1 MCQNRPKIRME
12 LTQPAPDLGRLK
24 ENETFC
30 IDTGQN
36 IMYCSLHRHPAG
48 GVKSM
53 SDAQIAT
60 LIFAAPFLA
69 LCAIYAIGAI
79 VLTRIEEAR

>member
-1 MCQNRPKIRME
+1 
-12 LTQPAPDLGRLK
+12 
-24 ENETFC
+24 
-30 IDTGQN
+30 
-36 IMYCSLHRHPAG
+36 
-48 GVKSM
+48 M

>member
-1 MCQNRPKIRME
+1 
-12 LTQPAPDLGRLK
+12 
-24 ENETFC
+24 
-30 IDTGQN
+30 
-36 IMYCSLHRHPAG
+36 
-48 GVKSM
+48 M

-69 LCAIYAIGAI
+69 LSVIYAIGAI